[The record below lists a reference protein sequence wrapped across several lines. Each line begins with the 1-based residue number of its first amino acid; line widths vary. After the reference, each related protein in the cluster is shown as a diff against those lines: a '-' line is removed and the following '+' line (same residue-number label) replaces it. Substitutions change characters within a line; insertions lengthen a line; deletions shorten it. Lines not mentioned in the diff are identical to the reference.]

1 MVSVVDS
8 LVAPLSVINALVS
21 ALYMKKNDE
30 VLQRLEMLDKVWD
43 DYQVYGSD
51 ELNQIEESVVIK
63 ENEEI

>member
-1 MVSVVDS
+1 M
-8 LVAPLSVINALVS
+8 VAPLSVINALVS

-63 ENEEI
+63 ENEET